1 MTSIEFLIIIPPFN
15 SSKDPKEWADKYKLS
30 TKLSKATVKT

>member
-1 MTSIEFLIIIPPFN
+1 MTNMEFLTTIPPFD

-30 TKLSKATVKT
+30 AKLSGATIKT